1 MNAIYGWFAE
11 SFSTLLESFDPLR
24 DTLDI
29 AIVTCAVYW
38 LLMLIKGTRAEQMM
52 LGLLIV
58 VLAWLV
64 SVQLELPTVSFILDN
79 FLSWGVLIVIVIF
92 QRDIRRALTRVGL
105 GVFAGSSGEGL
116 LAIEEVVRACQAL
129 VQRRVGALLVM
140 QREMELEEHM
150 ELGTRLDAEL
160 SRDLLL
166 ALFLPYSPLHDGAVI
181 IRDGRILAAGCI
193 LPLALGSNVPHE
205 LGTRHRAALG
215 IAEESDALAIV
226 VSEETGRISLV
237 RGGEIF
243 PDLDGPQLR
252 QLLLQLTGDAR
263 EAPREARE
271 PSPAPRLEA
280 QPKAATPER
289 EPVGV
294 ALGSETP

>member
-1 MNAIYGWFAE
+1 MNEIYAWFAE
-11 SFSTLLESFDPLR
+11 SLSTLLESFDPVR

-38 LLMLIKGTRAEQMM
+38 VLMLIKGTRAEQMM

-105 GVFAGSSGEGL
+105 GVFAGNSGEGL
-116 LAIEEVVRACQAL
+116 QAIEEVVRACQAL

-150 ELGTRLDAEL
+150 ELGTRIDAEL

-181 IRDGRILAAGCI
+181 IREGRISAAGCI
-193 LPLALGSNVPHE
+193 LPLALGANVPHE

-252 QLLLQLTGDAR
+252 QLLIQLTGSAVR
-263 EAPREARE
+263 EAPREAAA
-271 PSPAPRLEA
+271 APRIEP
-280 QPKAATPER
+280 QPKTAPQPER
-289 EPVGV
+289 EPVAV

>member
-1 MNAIYGWFAE
+1 
-11 SFSTLLESFDPLR
+11 
-24 DTLDI
+24 
-29 AIVTCAVYW
+29 
-38 LLMLIKGTRAEQMM
+38 MM

-105 GVFAGSSGEGL
+105 GVFAGNSGEGL
-116 LAIEEVVRACQAL
+116 QAIEEVVRACQAL
-129 VQRRVGALLVM
+129 VQRRVGALLVL

-150 ELGTRLDAEL
+150 ELGTRIDAEL
-160 SRDLLL
+160 TRDLLL

-181 IRDGRILAAGCI
+181 IREGRISAAGCI
-193 LPLALGSNVPHE
+193 LPLALGANVPHE

-215 IAEESDALAIV
+215 ISEESDALAIV

-237 RGGEIF
+237 RASEIF

-252 QLLLQLTGDAR
+252 QLLLQLTGSATR
-263 EAPREARE
+263 EVQREVPA
-271 PSPAPRLEA
+271 PAPRLEPL
-280 QPKAATPER
+280 PKSTPAPKPTPTSDR
-289 EPVGV
+289 EAVAV

>member
-1 MNAIYGWFAE
+1 MNAIYDWFAE

-29 AIVTCAVYW
+29 AIVTCAIYW
-38 LLMLIKGTRAEQMM
+38 LLKLIKGTRAEQMM

-105 GVFAGSSGEGL
+105 GVFAGNSGEGM
-116 LAIEEVVRACQAL
+116 LAIEEIVRACQAL
-129 VQRRVGALLVM
+129 VQRRVGALLVL
-140 QREMELEEHM
+140 QRDMELEEQM
-150 ELGTRLDAEL
+150 ELGARIDAEL

-181 IRDGRILAAGCI
+181 IREGRISAAGCI
-193 LPLALGSNVPHE
+193 LPLALGANVPHE

-243 PDLDGPQLR
+243 SDLDGPQLR
-252 QLLLQLTGDAR
+252 QLLMQLTGSGREAAR
-263 EAPREARE
+263 ESAPAARAE
-271 PSPAPRLEA
+271 P
-280 QPKAATPER
+280 QPKPSAAPER